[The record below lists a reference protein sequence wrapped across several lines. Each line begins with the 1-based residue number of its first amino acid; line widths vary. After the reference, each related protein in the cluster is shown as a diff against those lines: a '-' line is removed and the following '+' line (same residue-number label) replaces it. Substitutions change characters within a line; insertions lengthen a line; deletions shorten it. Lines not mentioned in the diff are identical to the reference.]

1 MNAFN
6 KNNKNFLIL
15 LVFLLLA
22 GMAYV
27 TYGSL
32 FGLVPDQGIGRE
44 AVAAALGAL
53 FVVVA
58 TGIQLFQQTDMEIER
73 HKKQKTYE
81 HRLECY
87 KELLASKENFK
98 DDVISNEKVANV
110 VSKKLQA
117 VLVCEQI
124 ETFRCLDQFVKII
137 GGVNDKS
144 SNNAG
149 KLKPDEADF
158 LTDAYDNLTDILM
171 LDLKDG
177 RKNLE
182 PSQIK
187 TIDDSLKWFEENTPE
202 ASESRAPITRASDQT
217 GIRLKKNME
226 KVLFNGVPYRKN
238 THVYKV
244 LESYIDTNRNF
255 NKFNKMYS
263 ADALAKIFGDEK
275 IHLQQFEGA
284 NPMWLTRKRAEDKKN
299 ASNEKQWKRYWIDD
313 SALLTFE
320 SGEQIAVRNGQDT
333 NSIDTFQKWCRANEI
348 PCH

>member
-6 KNNKNFLIL
+6 KNNKNLLIV
-15 LVFLLLA
+15 LVFLLVA

-32 FGLVPDQGIGRE
+32 FGLVPDQGMGRE

-98 DDVISNEKVANV
+98 DDVTSNEKVASV

-117 VLVCEQI
+117 VLVCEQF
-124 ETFRCLDQFVKII
+124 ETFDCLDEFVRIV
-137 GGVNDKS
+137 GMMNGKS
-144 SNNAG
+144 SKNAG

-158 LTDAYDNLTDILM
+158 LTDAYDNLADILM
-171 LDLKDG
+171 FDLKDG

-182 PSQIK
+182 PTQLK
-187 TIDDSLKWFEENTPE
+187 AIDESIDWFKRNDPDPKK
-202 ASESRAPITRASDQT
+202 SESSGKDLPPQI
-217 GIRLKKNME
+217 GNRLKKNME
-226 KVLFNGVPYRKN
+226 KVVFDEVPY
-238 THVYKV
+238 
-244 LESYIDTNRNF
+244 
-255 NKFNKMYS
+255 
-263 ADALAKIFGDEK
+263 
-275 IHLQQFEGA
+275 
-284 NPMWLTRKRAEDKKN
+284 
-299 ASNEKQWKRYWIDD
+299 
-313 SALLTFE
+313 
-320 SGEQIAVRNGQDT
+320 
-333 NSIDTFQKWCRANEI
+333 
-348 PCH
+348 